1 MGIGYAFLQT
11 EIYNSRLKNIST
23 SLINQKTNKGDK
35 LSLPAN
41 LRRAGKSIL
50 DFSAK
55 LKQSLCDIYFNPS
68 QVHQTFMPEEI
79 ARTFRYLDNCF
90 DLLYFSVE

>member
-1 MGIGYAFLQT
+1 MKIDRRDFCEKSSRKEKAIGRYWVRFLQT

-23 SLINQKTNKGDK
+23 SLINQETNKDDK

-55 LKQSLCDIYFNPS
+55 LKQSLCDIF
-68 QVHQTFMPEEI
+68 
-79 ARTFRYLDNCF
+79 
-90 DLLYFSVE
+90 